1 MQVIKRD
8 NTKQKISFDKIVTRL
23 NNLITMEPQLLNVNA
38 ILIAQKVIA
47 GVYDSISTTQ
57 LDELAADASIFM
69 STTHYDYATLASR
82 IAISNL
88 HKQTSPNYI
97 DVVNALESML
107 DPFCLDVIRNNIDI
121 IQAAFDYTL
130 DYKYDF
136 FGFKTLC
143 KLYLLKANNV
153 IVERPQHLLMR
164 VAIGIH
170 QADIKSALESYHL
183 MSQHYFTHATP
194 TLFNSCTKTP
204 QLASCFL
211 MTMIDDSV
219 EGIYDTLKNTALISK
234 YAGGVGISIHNIRP
248 KGSKIKSNGGEAEGI
263 VPMLRTFNATAC
275 HINQASK
282 RKGSFAMYLETHH
295 PDMSAFLDM
304 KKQNG
309 VEELRARDLFYALWV
324 SDLFM
329 QRVQA
334 NQSWSFFCPDECPGL
349 DEVYGDVYK
358 QLYESYEAQGKARK
372 TIKAQ
377 DLWNQIITSQMETGT
392 PYMLYKDTINAH
404 NNQSNLGTI
413 KSSNL
418 CVSGD
423 TLILTNEGEIPIQS
437 VVDQLVS
444 VWNGE
449 KWSLTTV
456 RKTGENQQLLEITFS
471 NGSKIKCTPYHKF
484 HTPYCIIQAI
494 DLKVGDRLIDYVLH
508 DGTVV
513 TNLHVTNTIELE
525 EREDTYCFNEPLRH
539 MGVFNGVLT
548 SQCSEICEYTS
559 PEEISVCTLASI
571 GLPAFVSN
579 GEFNHQLLYD
589 VCYHVTGNLNK
600 VIDVNFYPVKEAK
613 VSSLRHRPIGIGVQ
627 GLADVFIMLRYPY
640 DSKEAKQLNQE
651 ILETIYFASA
661 RASCDLAKKLGPYD
675 SFHGSPASKGLLTPD
690 LWNHTP
696 TNRWNFTQ
704 LREDIIIYG
713 LRNSL
718 LTALMPTA
726 STSSILNNTECFE
739 PLTSNIYSRR
749 VMAGEFIILNKFLI
763 KDLIQLGIW
772 NEGMKNEMIKYH
784 GSIQK
789 IPSIPEDIKK
799 LYRTVWELSMRDL
812 IDMSRDR
819 NPFVCQS
826 QSFNAWLAHP
836 NKAQV
841 TSMHF
846 YGWQKGLKTGMYYLR
861 TNSSAN
867 AVQITVD
874 KERVTEKEEEVV
886 CNNEEGCLSCG
897 A

>member
-8 NTKQKISFDKIVTRL
+8 NTRQKISFDKIVTRL

-47 GVYDSISTTQ
+47 GVYDNIATTQ
-57 LDELAADASIFM
+57 LDELAADAAIFM

-82 IAISNL
+82 ITISNL

-97 DVVNALESML
+97 DVVKELEPML
-107 DPFCLDVIRNNIDI
+107 DPTCFQIIINNIDV
-121 IQAAFDYTL
+121 IQNAFDYTL

-143 KLYLLKANNV
+143 KLYLLKVNNI

-170 QADIKSALESYHL
+170 QHDIEMVLQSYRL
-183 MSQHYFTHATP
+183 MSHHYFTHATP
-194 TLFNSCTKTP
+194 TLFNACTKTP

-211 MTMIDDSV
+211 MTMMDDSV

-234 YAGGVGISIHNIRP
+234 HAGGVGISIHNIRA

-282 RKGSFAMYLETHH
+282 RKGSFAIYLETHH
-295 PDMSAFLDM
+295 PDMSAFLDL
-304 KKQNG
+304 KKNNG
-309 VEELRARDLFYALWV
+309 AEELRARDLFYALWV

-329 QRVQA
+329 QRVKD
-334 NQSWSFFCPDECPGL
+334 NQPWSLFCPDECPGL
-349 DEVYGDVYK
+349 DEVYGEEYK
-358 QLYESYEAQGKARK
+358 QLYESYEAQGKAR
-372 TIKAQ
+372 TVIKAQ
-377 DLWNQIITSQMETGT
+377 DLWNHIITSQIETGT
-392 PYMLYKDTINAH
+392 PYMLYKDTINSH
-404 NNQSNLGTI
+404 NNQANLGTI

-423 TLILTNEGEIPIQS
+423 TLILTSEGEVPIGTKQ
-437 VVDQLVS
+437 DQLVS

-449 KWSLTTV
+449 EWSLTTV
-456 RKTGENQQLLEITFS
+456 RKTGEEQKLLCVMFS
-471 NGSKIKCTPYHKF
+471 NGSSIKCTPYHRF
-484 HTPYCIIQAI
+484 YTIHCITQAA
-494 DLKVGDRLIDYVLH
+494 DLKAGDQLIDYVLH

-513 TNLHVTNTIELE
+513 TNLEVTSVIELE
-525 EREDTYCFNEPLRH
+525 EKEDTYCFNEPKRH
-539 MGVFNGVLT
+539 MGIFNGIL
-548 SQCSEICEYTS
+548 SMNCSEVMEYTS

-571 GLPAFVSN
+571 GLPAFIKDN
-579 GEFNHQLLYD
+579 IFDHQLLYE
-589 VCYHVTGNLNK
+589 VCYHVACNLNR
-600 VIDVNFYPVKEAK
+600 VIDVNFYPVKEART
-613 VSSLRHRPIGIGVQ
+613 SSLRHRPIGIGVQ

-640 DSKEAKQLNQE
+640 DSPEAKQLNQE
-651 ILETIYFASA
+651 ILETMYFASA
-661 RASCDLAKKLGPYD
+661 RASCDLAKKFGPYE
-675 SFHGSPASKGLLTPD
+675 SFLSSPASKGLLTPD
-690 LWNHTP
+690 LWKHTP

-704 LREDIIIYG
+704 LRTDIVKDG

-718 LTALMPTA
+718 LIALMPTA

-763 KDLIQLGIW
+763 KDLISLGIW
-772 NEGMKNEMIKYH
+772 NENMKNEIIKYQ

-789 IPSIPEDIKK
+789 IIGIPNDIKK

-861 TNSSAN
+861 TNGAAN
-867 AVQITVD
+867 AVQVTVE
-874 KERVTEKEEEVV
+874 KERPKEEEMV
-886 CNNEEGCLSCG
+886 CRNEEGCIVCG